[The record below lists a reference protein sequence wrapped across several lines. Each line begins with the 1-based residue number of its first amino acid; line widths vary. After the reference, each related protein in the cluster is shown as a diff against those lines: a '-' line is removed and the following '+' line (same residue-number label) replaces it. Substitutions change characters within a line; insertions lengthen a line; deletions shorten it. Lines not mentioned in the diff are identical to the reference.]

1 MPCAPADTLSLEP
14 IMAPPSRPAP
24 RNRLLAALPPED
36 LATLWPQLKLVELPI
51 RQVLHAPEQPIT
63 EIYFPETGYV
73 SMLAYME
80 DGDAIEVGQIGF
92 DGVVGIPVLLEGD
105 SDGLEAMVQHP
116 GTALRMSAAAL
127 REMLASMPT
136 LHRLLLRY
144 ALLHHQQVARTGAC
158 NGRHGVAERLARW
171 LLMAHDRTEGDTFP
185 MTQELMSMM
194 LGVRRA
200 GVSVAAGF
208 LQKAGLIHY
217 ERGQITVTNRRGLEA
232 AACECYGLVRR
243 ASDRF
248 HGQHTGASRLA
259 CQSGARC
266 QPEAGS

>member
-1 MPCAPADTLSLEP
+1 M
-14 IMAPPSRPAP
+14 
-24 RNRLLAALPPED
+24 PPED

-51 RQVLHAPEQPIT
+51 RRVLHAPEQPIT

-73 SMLAYME
+73 SMLVYME

-92 DGVVGIPVLLEGD
+92 DGMVGIPVVLEGD

-127 REMLASMPT
+127 REMLESTPA
-136 LHRLLLRY
+136 LHSLLLRY
-144 ALLHHQQVARTGAC
+144 ALVHHEQVARTGAC

-171 LLMAHDRTEGDTFP
+171 LLMAHDRSEGDTFS
-185 MTQELMSMM
+185 MTQEFMSMM

-208 LQKAGLIHY
+208 LRKAGLIHY
-217 ERGQITVTNRRGLEA
+217 ERGEITVTNRPGLEA
-232 AACECYGLVRR
+232 AACECYGIVRR

-248 HGQHTGASRLA
+248 HGQQILSPQLV
-259 CQSGARC
+259 CQ
-266 QPEAGS
+266 